1 MKLFAY
7 LLSILCYPLWFFIPV
22 VHNRWSFAAWGGS
35 RFSDNPKALYEYIRK
50 NEVDIDCA
58 FIVKSFST
66 DLDCDIYEAYSPKAI
81 WHLMTSE
88 SLIFTHSAPYD
99 FLKFFVNPKS
109 LRCLTWHGR
118 TVKKIGNLLPVSRFQ
133 KWKRLLI
140 PMLRERVDLTI
151 CLHDSEKKFLKDA
164 FLVPESNIFT
174 TGYPRND
181 ETIRMMETVSLSTC
195 KASLKI
201 LYVPT
206 YRGTKVSDVRLEQY
220 ICEFIDLADSDFRT
234 NSVEIEC
241 RLHPAHIPGTR
252 LEEKVNNSYS
262 FNFPTTNA
270 PFQNEYLV
278 NYDLL
283 ITDYSSILFDYM
295 LLKKP
300 YLLFQ
305 PDFEYYMSKNK
316 GFVDDSLVRDL
327 FVHDNS
333 FKCIDSESLI
343 AKIKGVNQNSV
354 INNEAILKRAHLYCD
369 DMSSERVFI
378 AICRRLKELGRRRY
392 SGET

>member
-1 MKLFAY
+1 
-7 LLSILCYPLWFFIPV
+7 LS
-22 VHNRWSFAAWGGS
+22 
-35 RFSDNPKALYEYIRK
+35 D
-50 NEVDIDCA
+50 D
-58 FIVKSFST
+58 
-66 DLDCDIYEAYSPKAI
+66 
-81 WHLMTSE
+81 
-88 SLIFTHSAPYD
+88 
-99 FLKFFVNPKS
+99 
-109 LRCLTWHGR
+109 
-118 TVKKIGNLLPVSRFQ
+118 
-133 KWKRLLI
+133 
-140 PMLRERVDLTI
+140 
-151 CLHDSEKKFLKDA
+151 
-164 FLVPESNIFT
+164 
-174 TGYPRND
+174 
-181 ETIRMMETVSLSTC
+181 
-195 KASLKI
+195 
-201 LYVPT
+201 
-206 YRGTKVSDVRLEQY
+206 RLEQY

-241 RLHPAHIPGTR
+241 RLHPAHKPGT
-252 LEEKVNNSYS
+252 LFEEKVNNSYS

-270 PFQNEYLV
+270 PFENEYLL

-343 AKIKGVNQNSV
+343 TKIKAVDQNSV

-378 AICRRLKELGRRRY
+378 AICKRLKELGLRRY